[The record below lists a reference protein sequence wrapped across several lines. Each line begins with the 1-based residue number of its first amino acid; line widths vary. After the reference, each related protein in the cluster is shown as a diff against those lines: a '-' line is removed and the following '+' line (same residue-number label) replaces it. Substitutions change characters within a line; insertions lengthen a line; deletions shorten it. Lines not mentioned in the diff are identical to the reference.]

1 MRGRR
6 SSSIQPTRRTIV
18 AAALTLPFARPG
30 RAASPKKPVVATFGA
45 MDLAYLPNII
55 AVEQGIAAANGLDLK
70 LRITEGGPQSRTM
83 VAAGEAQFQHG
94 DTTLPLQLSAK
105 GIATKIL
112 LSTEDIAP
120 YANLVVR
127 QDLYAGGIDSIEK
140 LADWK
145 RPDGSRPI
153 VAVSTI
159 GAGTWIWGTFLF
171 EKIGKGDAINFVAGG
186 ASFTLLAGLA
196 SKRFDAMMT
205 APDGVEEAQKNK
217 WGHVV
222 FDVTDTARWNSLI
235 GGPVPASSIYTL
247 QSTID
252 SDPDMVKSYVRAML
266 QSLAWLKSASDD
278 DVVKLVRT
286 KYMPNL
292 AAESIKYGI
301 DFHRKT
307 MNFSGRIDP
316 EQFAR
321 ASAVWFRK
329 STGLKPTTYADAVD
343 SRFLQAASTK

>member
-1 MRGRR
+1 MTETHRMGGLLTRR
-6 SSSIQPTRRTIV
+6 SL
-18 AAALTLPFARPG
+18 AAGAALALPFIRRSQAV
-30 RAASPKKPVVATFGA
+30 ALKPVTATFGA

-94 DTTLPLQLSAK
+94 DTTLALQLSGK
-105 GIATKIL
+105 GIPTKIL
-112 LSTEDIAP
+112 LSTENIAP

-127 QDLYAGGIDSIEK
+127 QDLVDAGIDSLEK
-140 LADWK
+140 IAAWK
-145 RPDGSRPI
+145 RPGGAKPI
-153 VAVSTI
+153 VGVSTI

-171 EKIGKGDAINFVAGG
+171 EKIGKGDAINWVAGG

-196 SKRFDAMMT
+196 SQRFDGIMT
-205 APDGVEEAQKNK
+205 APDGVLEAANNK
-217 WGHVV
+217 WGKVV
-222 FDVTDTARWNSLI
+222 FDVTDAARWNALI

-252 SDPDMVKSYVRAML
+252 DDPALVSAYVRAML
-266 QSLAWLKSASDD
+266 QSLGWLRAAPDD
-278 DVVKLVRT
+278 AVVKLVRA
-286 KYMPNL
+286 KYMPNI
-292 AAESIKYGI
+292 AADALTYGI

-307 MNFSGRIDP
+307 MNFSGVVDP

-321 ASAVWFRK
+321 GAAVWFRA
-329 STGLKPTTYADAVD
+329 STGLQPIAFADAVD
-343 SRFLQAASTK
+343 PHFLQAAAK